1 MNKQRES
8 NSIGIV
14 YLVLLLG
21 NIIVCAVGY
30 GLKGIGYGIST
41 TLLTFICE
49 LFILGPVLIYL
60 RAGKEKITES
70 LGFHKIKISTMLT
83 SIFVGIAAM
92 AIFQFTV
99 F

>member
-1 MNKQRES
+1 MNINREKQ

-60 RAGKEKITES
+60 RAK
-70 LGFHKIKISTMLT
+70 
-83 SIFVGIAAM
+83 
-92 AIFQFTV
+92 
-99 F
+99 